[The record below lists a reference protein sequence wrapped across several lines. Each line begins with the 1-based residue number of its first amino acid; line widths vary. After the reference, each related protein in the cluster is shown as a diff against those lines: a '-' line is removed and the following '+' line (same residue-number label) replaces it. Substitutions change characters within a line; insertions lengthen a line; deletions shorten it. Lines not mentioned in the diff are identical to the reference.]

1 MNEREFPNA
10 PVFIISGMSTRKGNV
25 VFLKD
30 ILDEAKDLMY
40 QKQKESLTTKVDLK
54 ACGESIADV
63 LGVSAIV
70 VSDLKQRR
78 QRDYDFDWNKILQM
92 NGDTGIKFQ
101 YTHCR
106 LFNLHQ
112 ANQHNIS
119 EAEELNLELLSEP
132 EAQRLIFLILKYS
145 EVIYHSYDE
154 LESCVLVKYLFD
166 LCNATSKA
174 FKTLTVKNCECKVT
188 ASQRLLLFNTTRK
201 VLKHGLEILGLRV
214 LNEM

>member
-1 MNEREFPNA
+1 
-10 PVFIISGMSTRKGNV
+10 MSTRKGNI

-30 ILDEAKDLMY
+30 ILDEAKDLMFR
-40 QKQKESLTTKVDLK
+40 KQQESLTTKVDLSN
-54 ACGESIADV
+54 CGESIADV
-63 LGVSAIV
+63 LGVSAIIV
-70 VSDLKQRR
+70 NDLKQRR

-106 LFNLHQ
+106 LFNLQQ
-112 ANQHNIS
+112 ANQNIS

-132 EAQRLIFLILKYS
+132 EAQHLIYLILKYP
-145 EVIYHSYDE
+145 ETIYHSYDE
-154 LESCVLVKYLFD
+154 LESSVLVKYMFD

-174 FKTLTVKNCECKVT
+174 FKTLTVKNCECKAT

-201 VLKHGLEILGLRV
+201 VLKHSLEIIGLKV

>member
-1 MNEREFPNA
+1 
-10 PVFIISGMSTRKGNV
+10 MSTRKGNI

-30 ILDEAKDLMY
+30 ILDEAKDLMFR
-40 QKQKESLTTKVDLK
+40 KQQESLTTKVDLSK
-54 ACGESIADV
+54 SGESIADI
-63 LGVSAIV
+63 LGVSAIIV
-70 VSDLKQRR
+70 NDLKQRR

-106 LFNLHQ
+106 LFNLQQ
-112 ANQHNIS
+112 ANKHNIS

-132 EAQRLIFLILKYS
+132 EAQQLVYLMLKYPQI
-145 EVIYHSYDE
+145 IYHSYDE
-154 LESCVLVKYLFD
+154 LESCILVKYMFD

-174 FKTLTVKNCECKVT
+174 FKTLTVKNCECKAT
-188 ASQRLLLFNTTRK
+188 ASQRLLLFNTARK
-201 VLKHGLEILGLRV
+201 VLKHSLEMLGLTA